1 VNLRGEVI
9 GINSRGVGRT
19 QGFTIPINIAIE
31 VKNKLL
37 ASGKIER
44 GWLGLILQP
53 LNRSYATYLG
63 DPELEGI
70 LIADIDPDSP
80 ADRAGLEPG
89 DVILEFDG
97 ENLKAEKDDDLNSF
111 TMSISRSEVGEKKL
125 MKIFR
130 NGDEKTIK
138 VSIGEKPKVKEEEF
152 ETSLGFT
159 VKEITDNVFRTYLLE
174 TKEGVF
180 VSYVEIGGVA
190 AKGNLYEGDTI
201 VEVNHKKVSDF
212 DTFKELLEK
221 YSDENFVL
229 FKVIRGK
236 DDRFALMDRSKAQ
249 QEDNAEDHFD
259 E

>member
-1 VNLRGEVI
+1 
-9 GINSRGVGRT
+9 
-19 QGFTIPINIAIE
+19 
-31 VKNKLL
+31 
-37 ASGKIER
+37 
-44 GWLGLILQP
+44 

-80 ADRAGLEPG
+80 ADKARLITG

-97 ENLKAEKDDDLNSF
+97 ERLKAEKDDDLNSF
-111 TMSISRSEVGEKKL
+111 TMAISRSEVGEKKTL
-125 MKIFR
+125 RIFR
-130 NGDEKTIK
+130 DGAEKTIE
-138 VSIGEKPKVKEEEF
+138 VTIGEKPKVKEEEF

-201 VEVNHKKVSDF
+201 VEINHKKVSDF
-212 DTFKELLEK
+212 ETFKELLK
-221 YSDENFVL
+221 KFDGDNFVL

-236 DDRFALMDRSKAQ
+236 DNRFALMDRSKAQ
-249 QEDNAEDHFD
+249 QEDDSEVLI
-259 E
+259 EE